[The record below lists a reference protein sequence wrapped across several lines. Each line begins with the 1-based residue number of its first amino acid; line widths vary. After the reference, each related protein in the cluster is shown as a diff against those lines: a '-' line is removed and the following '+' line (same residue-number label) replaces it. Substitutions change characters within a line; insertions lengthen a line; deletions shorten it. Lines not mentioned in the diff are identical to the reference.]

1 MAKWHR
7 GQKMALTATEIGSI
21 VQELA
26 PALADGWIQKIS
38 QPLPDTLILEI
49 RVPGHTRRLLCSL
62 RDDTARIHFVH
73 QHLPNPPTPPSFCQ
87 LLRARIQGAH
97 IDTLQHLSGDRIVRL
112 DLTSR
117 AGPVSLVAELFSRN
131 ADLLFLD
138 GEGVVIATLRH
149 HKDRIGQPYQAP
161 AAAPFRSSSREA
173 VVQEPGRQP
182 QTDQDPFPL
191 SSKFEAFY
199 RDREAELSHQAQAR
213 ERESGLRKHLKKL
226 MRRMAALR
234 QDLEQAG
241 RYELYSRY
249 GELLKANLGLL
260 KKGQSTVSV
269 VDYYDEQLP
278 ELTIP
283 LDPTKGPQANMDA
296 YFAKYR
302 KFVSAQ
308 REITPRLAS
317 IETEIQ
323 QIQAELDT
331 IKQGTWQPP
340 STERRSAARGTPS
353 LRRKRVSDGEPRG
366 PFRRFVSSD
375 GHPILVGRNAREND
389 DLTFGLAKSEDLWL
403 HARGTPGSHVVVRLD
418 KGTEPPP
425 ETIRDAATLALL
437 YSDLKKSG
445 KGDVIYTRRKWVKK
459 AKGQAAGAVTV
470 TQEKSIYVTLDK
482 SRLDALKS
490 RSAQR

>member
-1 MAKWHR
+1 
-7 GQKMALTATEIGSI
+7 MALTATEIGSI
-21 VQELA
+21 VQEFA

-38 QPLPDTLILEI
+38 QPLSDTLILEV

-62 RDDTARIHFVH
+62 RNDTARVHFVD

-87 LLRARIQGAH
+87 LLRARIQGARIDAICH
-97 IDTLQHLSGDRIVRL
+97 IPGDRIVRL

-117 AGPVSLVAELFSRN
+117 DGPVSLIAELFSRN
-131 ADLLFLD
+131 GDLLFLD
-138 GEGVVIATLRH
+138 GEGRTVATIRH
-149 HKDRIGQPYQAP
+149 NKDRVGQTYEPPTAIPSRPTPHDP
-161 AAAPFRSSSREA
+161 AAPEL
-173 VVQEPGRQP
+173 EPQLP
-182 QTDQDPFPL
+182 TDQNPFPL
-191 SSKFEAFY
+191 SSRLEILY
-199 RDREAELSHQAQAR
+199 REREAELSHQTQIR
-213 ERESGLRKHLKKL
+213 QRESGLRKNLKKL
-226 MRRMAALR
+226 LRRMAALR
-234 QDLEQAG
+234 HDLDQAG
-241 RYELYSRY
+241 RYESYARY

-260 KKGQSTVSV
+260 KKGQSAVSV

-283 LDPTKGPQANMDA
+283 LDPTKGPQTNMDA

-308 REITPRLAS
+308 REISPRLTV
-317 IETEIQ
+317 IETEVQ
-323 QIQAELDT
+323 QTQAELEM
-331 IKQGTWQPP
+331 IKQGTWQAP
-340 STERRSAARGTPS
+340 STEGGSTERVTPAPRRNRAVDRES
-353 LRRKRVSDGEPRG
+353 RG

-389 DLTFGLAKSEDLWL
+389 ELTFGHAKSEDLWL

-425 ETIRDAATLALL
+425 ETVRDAATLALL

-459 AKGQAAGAVTV
+459 AKGQAPGAVTV

-482 SRLDALKS
+482 PRLDALKS
-490 RSAQR
+490 RGAQ